1 MTILATASL
10 DGFFQGALE
19 DAMKARRIEASP
31 STTTYLAGVLS
42 EFAKPDAQRGA
53 TLDRPLAFLLDE
65 ALHTNDLAERFSKLR
80 ALGDG
85 TLYSSGFF
93 LDHFERR
100 GVDQS
105 YLVSIGSR
113 AYESA
118 SDLLNRGGKASKGA
132 LVAGSTK
139 HEESGPDIFG
149 ELSRKFEA
157 FVALVAEVANLTLAR
172 GVESVGG
179 VTGLLKLYERWEK
192 TQSET
197 LAGALSAHGF
207 STPRGKKVIQ

>member
-31 STTTYLAGVLS
+31 GTTSYLAGVLS
-42 EFAKPDAQRGA
+42 EFAKPDAQREA

-65 ALHTNDLAERFSKLR
+65 ALHTNDLTERFSKLR

-85 TLYSSGFF
+85 TLYSTGFF

-118 SDLLNRGGKASKGA
+118 GTILSRGAR
-132 LVAGSTK
+132 
-139 HEESGPDIFG
+139 EEGGPDIFG
-149 ELSRKFEA
+149 ELARKFEA
-157 FVALVAEVANLTLAR
+157 FVALVTEVANLTLAR
-172 GVESVGG
+172 GVQG

-207 STPRGKKVIQ
+207 QTPRGKKVLQ

>member
-10 DGFFQGALE
+10 DGFFHDALE
-19 DAMKARRIEASP
+19 DAMKARRIEAS
-31 STTTYLAGVLS
+31 SGTKTYLAGVLS
-42 EFAKPDAQRGA
+42 EFAKPDAHREA

-65 ALHTNDLAERFSKLR
+65 ALHTNDLGERFAKLR

-93 LDHFERR
+93 IDHFERR

-105 YLVSIGSR
+105 YLVNIGSR

-118 SDLLNRGGKASKGA
+118 GSLLTG
-132 LVAGSTK
+132 GSTDG
-139 HEESGPDIFG
+139 GPDIFG
-149 ELSRKFEA
+149 ELARKFEA

-172 GVESVGG
+172 GAEG
-179 VTGLLKLYERWEK
+179 VTGLLKLYERWQK

-197 LAGALSAHGF
+197 IASALSAHGF
-207 STPRGKKVIQ
+207 STPKGKKVFQ

>member
-10 DGFFQGALE
+10 DGFFKDALE

-31 STTTYLAGVLS
+31 GATTYLAGVLS
-42 EFAKPDAQRGA
+42 EFAKPDPEREA

-65 ALHTNDLAERFSKLR
+65 ALHTNDLGERFTKLR

-105 YLVSIGSR
+105 YLVGIGAR

-118 SDLLNRGGKASKGA
+118 GSLLVRGIKEEDRG
-132 LVAGSTK
+132 LHLF
-139 HEESGPDIFG
+139 HELAQRFES
-149 ELSRKFEA
+149 
-157 FVALVAEVANLTLAR
+157 FVEVVAEVANLTLAK
-172 GVESVGG
+172 GAEGSKAI
-179 VTGLLKLYERWEK
+179 LKLYERWMK
-192 TQSET
+192 TKSDT
-197 LAGALSAHGF
+197 LADALSAHGF
-207 STPRGKKVIQ
+207 RTPRGRQVLQ